1 MFSKKLYLFLM
12 FLFFAQFAQG
22 QLSNF
27 TLNVTK
33 TNETCTSNGTLSFA
47 VSNTTVGAT
56 MLYSIY
62 LLPNVTTPLSVQS
75 ATSISGL
82 AAGNYRVIATQSIGN
97 QSGSQQQDI
106 LISNSIAPLTY
117 QLSSTNEVCG
127 NDGTITV
134 NITGGTPLN
143 YEIFSGPM
151 TRPLQASNVFTGL
164 TAGIYQIRVFDVCNQ
179 GVVQT
184 FTLFRSN
191 TNLNVALTAPS
202 LGSCTTVNIGFTFQ
216 SVLPAGVIR
225 YPIQVTAVFLPP
237 TGPSVTFNQTI
248 TSGNGF
254 VQQVPYYP
262 NQTCNYSFTI
272 TDGCNTVYHL
282 NGSFQSF
289 PPIGDASYTVAP
301 QDCVLQLIGFS
312 NVNALNLVSAPS
324 GYTGAVPQSFTAS
337 IVNLAVTVRD
347 LVPGTYVFNA
357 VDACGN
363 PHIFTIVVVP
373 NENGGDPPYYSIAN
387 GTCIDATLFIYQ
399 IQDLVMVSG
408 PSTYTAFP
416 LPHDFTGIINSAD
429 YAAFVHLPIGT
440 YIFNVIDQCNNP
452 RPLTIIIAPTA
463 NPPVLLI
470 NEGCETGVGS
480 FQITGDLQAISI
492 ISAPTSYTGPVPANL
507 VGSIVANG
515 TKLSMDG
522 LLPGTYVF
530 QSTNSCSNTFT
541 TTVTI
546 AGYHDNTTV
555 ALTPN
560 CGSFNIA
567 FNHTSNNNTSAR
579 YWLQKL
585 NPVTGGWEHPL
596 TSVVYT
602 DGTFP
607 TAVNSFELTNNV
619 ITYNLAFSG
628 HFRILKVFRGFSN
641 ANPSSINCYKVIHE
655 FDFSDAPRIIDVY
668 SISCGSTFEV
678 IVNAVGNSALT
689 YRITTK
695 NGQPFIIQNGN
706 SSLFSGLAP
715 ALYNFQVED
724 ACGNRVN
731 SQFEILN
738 PNPIVIAADLHCDGE
753 SASLTAPNFSFLT
766 YQWWKDNNTATILS
780 TTNSLSFPS
789 FNSVL
794 NSGTYHVRITYPNN
808 QNSCLN
814 QILNYIIPPNSA
826 PHAGNDNSVSYC
838 GRQGVM
844 NLNALLIGNFD
855 LLGSWSET
863 TSSGMLINNLWD
875 TSSVPFATYQF
886 KYIVSGNCDLEDE
899 AIINIT
905 IKEIPQIPVA
915 SVNPIM
921 CETQNL
927 NLFATTVPNGSY
939 HWTGPNGFISALQN
953 PTLTSASANENG
965 TYTVNATQNGCQSGD
980 SSVVVLVNPLP
991 IFALSQDCVGKD
1003 VQVWFTRLN
1012 ETSFDETSSTYSWT
1026 GPNNFVA
1033 NQNPITITGGALGIY
1048 SLQITNQY
1056 GCETTNTID
1065 VQRNICFIPNVITPN
1080 NDDYN
1085 ESLNLTGFDVTKLE
1099 IFNRWGTKV
1108 YEKSNYLDEWHGQ
1121 NMSGGQL
1128 PDSTYYY
1135 VIQMGVNETKTGWI
1149 YLGGG

>member
-1 MFSKKLYLFLM
+1 MFIKKWYLFLI

-33 TNETCTSNGTLSFA
+33 TNETCTSNGTLSFV

-62 LLPNVTTPLSVQS
+62 LLPNVTTPISVQS

-82 AAGNYRVIATQSIGN
+82 TAGNYRVIATQSMGN

-106 LISNSIAPLTY
+106 IINNSIAPLTY

-134 NITGGTPLN
+134 NITGGNPLN

-151 TRPLQASNVFTGL
+151 TRPLQTSNVFTGL
-164 TAGIYQIRVFDVCNQ
+164 TAGIYQIRAFDVCNQ
-179 GVVQT
+179 GIVRT
-184 FTLFRSN
+184 FTLFRSDSH
-191 TNLNVALTAPS
+191 LNVSLSSPV
-202 LGSCTTVNIGFTFQ
+202 LGSCDMVNIGFTFQ
-216 SVLPAGVIR
+216 TALPNGVIV
-225 YPIQVTAVFLPP
+225 YPIQVTTLFVPP
-237 TGPSVTFNQTI
+237 TGPPATSNQTI

-254 VQQVPYYP
+254 VQQVPYFP
-262 NQTCNYSFTI
+262 NQTCTYSFTI

-282 NGSFQSF
+282 NGSFQNF
-289 PPIGDASYTVAP
+289 PPIGVTSYTVGP

-312 NVNALNLVSAPS
+312 NVGILDMISAPS
-324 GYTGAVPQSFTAS
+324 GYGGAVPQSFTAS
-337 IVNLAVTVRD
+337 IVNSAVTVRN

-357 VDACGN
+357 VDVCGN
-363 PHIFTIVVVP
+363 PHTYTIVVGP

-387 GTCIDATLFIYQ
+387 GTCTDATLFIYE
-399 IQDLVMVSG
+399 IQELVMVSAP
-408 PSTYTAFP
+408 PSYTAFP

-440 YIFNVIDQCNNP
+440 YVFNVIDQCGHP
-452 RPLTIIIAPTA
+452 RPLTIIITASA
-463 NPPVLLI
+463 NPPGLI
-470 NEGCETGVGS
+470 IYEGCESGVGS
-480 FQITGDLQAISI
+480 FQISGDLHAISI
-492 ISAPTSYTGPVPANL
+492 VSAPASYTGAVPANL
-507 VGSIVANG
+507 LGSLVANG

-530 QSTNSCSNTFT
+530 QSTNSCNNSFT

-546 AGYHDNTTV
+546 AGYHDNTNVT
-555 ALTPN
+555 LTPN

-567 FNHTSNNNTSAR
+567 FNHTSNNNVSAR
-579 YWLQKL
+579 FWLQKY
-585 NPVTGGWEHPL
+585 NPMTGSWGHPL
-596 TSVVYT
+596 TNVGYT

-607 TAVNSFELTNNV
+607 SAADSFELTNNV
-619 ITYNLAFSG
+619 VAYNLAFSG
-628 HFRILKVFRGFSN
+628 HLRILKVFRGFSN
-641 ANPSSINCYKVIHE
+641 ANPSSINCYKVIYE
-655 FDFSDAPRIIDVY
+655 FDFSDAPRIIDVF

-678 IVNAVGNSALT
+678 VVNAEGNSALT

-715 ALYNFQVED
+715 AIYNFQVED

-738 PNPIVIAADLHCDGE
+738 PNPMEIAADISCDGE
-753 SASLTAPNFSFLT
+753 SASLTAPNFAFLT
-766 YQWWKDNNTATILS
+766 YQWWKDNNTTILS
-780 TTNSLSFPS
+780 TTNSLNFPS
-789 FNSVL
+789 FNSAL
-794 NSGTYHVRITYPNN
+794 NSGTYHVRITYPGNP
-808 QNSCLN
+808 NSCLN
-814 QILNYIIPPNSA
+814 QILNYVIPANNA

-844 NLNALLIGNFD
+844 NLNALLTGSFD
-855 LLGSWSET
+855 LLGAWSET
-863 TSSGMLINNLWD
+863 TSSGMLTNNLWD
-875 TSSVPFATYQF
+875 TSTVPFATYQF
-886 KYIVSGNCDLEDE
+886 KYIVGGNCDLEDE
-899 AIINIT
+899 AIIDIT

-915 SVNPIM
+915 SADPIM

-927 NLFATTVPNGSY
+927 NLFATTIANGNY
-939 HWTGPNGFISALQN
+939 YWTGPNGFTSTLQN
-953 PTLTSASANENG
+953 PTLNSVSANENG
-965 TYTVNATQNGCQSGD
+965 TYIVNATQNECQSEN
-980 SSVVVLVNPLP
+980 SSVVVLINPLP
-991 IFALSQDCVGKD
+991 SFDLSQGCVGKD
-1003 VQVWFTRLN
+1003 VQVWFTKLN
-1012 ETSFDETSSTYSWT
+1012 EISFDETTSTFSWT
-1026 GPNNFVA
+1026 GPNNFTA

-1056 GCETTNTID
+1056 GCAATNAID

-1135 VIQMGVNETKTGWI
+1135 VIQMGGNETKTGWI
-1149 YLGGG
+1149 YLGRG